1 MGEERSENR
10 DNLYRFLV
18 DPMVVV
24 VVVVVV
30 DGEDGKP
37 NQTEG
42 GLLLLGVLLRTLV
55 CTTVL
60 PRFTYPSAGVA
71 YSTRAAQH
79 GTAGGIGIHMR
90 QTRLVSPRLLP
101 EAGAL
106 FAADRGGG
114 RGVDMAPRKP

>member
-24 VVVVVV
+24 VVVVM
-30 DGEDGKP
+30 GGWETKP
-37 NQTEG
+37 NRRWLAPAGCATAH
-42 GLLLLGVLLRTLV
+42 RTLV

-79 GTAGGIGIHMR
+79 RTAGGIGIHMR

-101 EAGAL
+101 QAGAL